1 MQGHTEMAELSTAD
15 LVHCLFRDCG
25 IYFPLS
31 RNFRFEDFTALL
43 NFLRTK
49 ASVDLSAEQ
58 EARYW
63 EALSQRMEGKS
74 RWDQIAPQV
83 IRKRDD
89 RDSQRDY
96 YLSLQ
101 FVENILKRR
110 PYVGFTINSVTYV
123 IEVFNPRDELG
134 LGYAGAGGTVVALL
148 LGEGE
153 FGTVQNQLIKNEQ
166 FYSILR
172 QFTEILDPKT
182 AVGLNPA
189 TLATLM
195 RAYQEKRAS
204 SSVSPW
210 SFFFPLSVMQLPKPV
225 GDVSLKRFF
234 NRFEQWDQGRVL
246 LQVNDG
252 LDATLSTRG
261 ADAAKLL
268 GMKYVLELHPDWV

>member
-1 MQGHTEMAELSTAD
+1 MKDDD
-15 LVHCLFRDCG
+15 L
-25 IYFPLS
+25 
-31 RNFRFEDFTALL
+31 
-43 NFLRTK
+43 
-49 ASVDLSAEQ
+49 
-58 EARYW
+58 
-63 EALSQRMEGKS
+63 
-74 RWDQIAPQV
+74 
-83 IRKRDD
+83 
-89 RDSQRDY
+89 DSQRAY
-96 YLSLQ
+96 GLSRQIVKNVLT
-101 FVENILKRR
+101 RR
-110 PYVGFTINSVTYV
+110 PYVGFTINSITYA

-134 LGYAGAGGTVVALL
+134 LGYLGAGDPVVVLL
-148 LGEGE
+148 LGEGT

-172 QFTEILDPKT
+172 QFTEILNPKT

-204 SSVSPW
+204 SSVNPW
-210 SFFFPLSVMQLPKPV
+210 SFFFALSVMQLPKPV
-225 GDVSLKRFF
+225 GDVSLKRYFK
-234 NRFEQWDQGRVL
+234 RFEQWDQGRVL